1 MIELNYKTEQDFL
14 SVDKME
20 RLVELG
26 VDLSDAKYTIIR
38 SKSGSLYVVYGN
50 GDAWKANV
58 VNPEYY
64 EEVIQTYTLAEL
76 LYKLPEWLIKDGYN
90 GLSFYKDAPF
100 YAFYYKNDDGEK
112 QEDSSF
118 PIEYPIH
125 SAFCLLVWCI
135 MNGHG
140 YVEDVSSK

>member
-26 VDLSDAKYTIIR
+26 VNLSDAKYTIIK
-38 SKSGSLYVVYGN
+38 SKSSGTLYVVYGN
-50 GDAWKANV
+50 GDWESNV

-76 LYKLPEWLIKDGYN
+76 LYKLPEWLTKDGYN
-90 GLSFYKDAPF
+90 A
-100 YAFYYKNDDGEK
+100 EK
-112 QEDSSF
+112 QDDCTF

-135 MNGHG
+135 MHGHG
-140 YVEDVSSK
+140 YAEDVSSK

>member
-26 VDLSDAKYTIIR
+26 VNLSDAKYTIIK
-38 SKSGSLYVVYGN
+38 SKSSGTLYVVYGN
-50 GDAWKANV
+50 SDWESNV

-64 EEVIQTYTLAEL
+64 EEVTQTYTLAEL
-76 LYKLPEWLIKDGYN
+76 LYKLPEWLTKDGYKE
-90 GLSFYKDAPF
+90 LSFYKDAPF
-100 YAFYYKNDDGEK
+100 YAFYYSHKDAEK
-112 QEDSSF
+112 QDDCTF

-135 MNGHG
+135 MHGHG
-140 YVEDVSSK
+140 YAEDVSSK

>member
-38 SKSGSLYVVYGN
+38 SKSGSLYVAYGN
-50 GDAWKANV
+50 SDAWKANV
-58 VNPEYY
+58 ANPEYF

-100 YAFYYKNDDGEK
+100 YAFYYENDDGEK
-112 QEDSSF
+112 QEYSTF